1 MKGIYKIIV
10 IIVIVIIN
18 IVIISAVI
26 GSVKN
31 YIDKIN
37 RGEIEQPVESDE
49 EIQQDMGEKI
59 MQMIRTLN
67 IEIILKIVLAIV
79 GMVLLVA
86 GFVIVIKI

>member
-1 MKGIYKIIV
+1 M
-10 IIVIVIIN
+10 IVIIN
-18 IVIISAVI
+18 IVVISAVI

-37 RGEIEQPVESDE
+37 RGEIDQPVESDE
-49 EIQQDMGEKI
+49 EIQQDVGEKI
-59 MQMIRTLN
+59 MQMIKTLD